1 MQSINIHT
9 DNGIEW
15 IQWASENEIDD
26 VGYSRQ
32 YGEIV
37 SYVVELN
44 KSSILKAQEFLQ
56 SNTDFHSVRIM
67 CGYELS
73 CLNEDGEH
81 VCVHSFIVYSK
92 GLIIALNSHS
102 FLKLNCYVLSLI
114 TGVYSSVI
122 YTVIQMLL
130 RPNVR

>member
-9 DNGIEW
+9 NNGIEW

-56 SNTDFHSVRIM
+56 SNTYFHSVRIM
-67 CGYELS
+67 CEYELS

-81 VCVHSFIVYSK
+81 VEVIA
-92 GLIIALNSHS
+92 IIENGSLALQTLVIFESGERA
-102 FLKLNCYVLSLI
+102 FFDLNC
-114 TGVYSSVI
+114 TGFF
-122 YTVIQMLL
+122 
-130 RPNVR
+130 N

>member
-37 SYVVELN
+37 SYVV
-44 KSSILKAQEFLQ
+44 
-56 SNTDFHSVRIM
+56 V
-67 CGYELS
+67 
-73 CLNEDGEH
+73 
-81 VCVHSFIVYSK
+81 V
-92 GLIIALNSHS
+92 
-102 FLKLNCYVLSLI
+102 
-114 TGVYSSVI
+114 
-122 YTVIQMLL
+122 
-130 RPNVR
+130 

>member
-56 SNTDFHSVRIM
+56 SNTEPTRVFRRQFI
-67 CGYELS
+67 LS
-73 CLNEDGEH
+73 HATLAD
-81 VCVHSFIVYSK
+81 
-92 GLIIALNSHS
+92 
-102 FLKLNCYVLSLI
+102 
-114 TGVYSSVI
+114 SSN
-122 YTVIQMLL
+122 
-130 RPNVR
+130 RR